1 MKLGWSVNKARKIT
15 MLICAAFVLPV
26 VYSAMTDNKWVA
38 AVLITVAA
46 SAHQAWSA
54 NLFSLAGDMFPRR
67 VVGSVTGLGG
77 MFGAAGGMTL
87 FYVTG
92 KVLTQTGNYFPVFVM
107 GSIAYVLALLIVHVL
122 APNLEVAD
130 IENKAAA

>member
-1 MKLGWSVNKARKIT
+1 

-54 NLFSLAGDMFPRR
+54 NVFSLAGDMFPRR

-77 MFGAAGGMTL
+77 MIGAGGGMAL

-92 KVLTQTGNYFPVFVM
+92 KVLKQTGNYLPVFVM
-107 GSIAYVLALLIVHVL
+107 ASLAYIVALVIVHLIVPALEAAQIEEPVSR
-122 APNLEVAD
+122 EVA
-130 IENKAAA
+130 AT